1 MGSHSADKIKF
12 TSFDDLFGA
21 KPEAGVDE
29 SQIVRIPL
37 SKLHPFHHHP
47 FRVLDDEKMMETV
60 RSVKQYGVLL
70 PGLVRQD
77 QNGGY
82 EIVAGHR
89 RKRASELAGCDD
101 MPVIIRNLSDDEAT
115 VIMVDSNI
123 QREDLLPS
131 EKAWAYRMKLEAL
144 SHQGA
149 KGEKYTADVIGE
161 TAGESGRTV
170 QRYIRLTYLK
180 EELLDYIDQ
189 KKLQMMAG
197 ERISFLTGEEQGWVL
212 RVIEEHCR
220 FPSKNEAEILK
231 EESSQSTLTEKILLE
246 LLLRVEKPKGITISG
261 KRIREYFPQNY
272 TREQIE
278 TILYELLDSWK
289 SNLDQEETES

>member
-21 KPEAGVDE
+21 KPEAGVEE

-60 RSVKQYGVLL
+60 RSVRQYGVLL
-70 PGLVRQD
+70 PGLVRQG
-77 QNGGY
+77 QNGEY
-82 EIVAGHR
+82 EIISGHR

-123 QREDLLPS
+123 QRDDLLPS

-149 KGEKYTADVIGE
+149 KGEKYTADVIGDA
-161 TAGESGRTV
+161 AGESGRTV

-180 EELLDYIDQ
+180 EELLEYIDQ
-189 KKLQMMAG
+189 KKLPMMVG
-197 ERISFLTGEEQGWVL
+197 ESLSFLTSEEQGWIL
-212 RVIEEHCR
+212 KIIDAQSI
-220 FPSKNEAEILK
+220 FPSKSDAELLKKESEDKILTEQKVLNLLLK
-231 EESSQSTLTEKILLE
+231 EE
-246 LLLRVEKPKGITISG
+246 KPRNITIPA
-261 KRIREYFPQNY
+261 KRIRDYFPQNY
-272 TREQIE
+272 TRKEIE
-278 TILYELLDSWK
+278 TVIFELLESWK
-289 SNLDQEETES
+289 QKMSEEAER